1 MIRIYTVSDKR
12 PDFIRLQ
19 HFGFKKFLI
28 DKEYQLIVCNNGSTP
43 ELRKQI
49 ESICQE
55 LEITSLFVEGE
66 YLNGAIATQVPLIYC
81 LKNYVSKDNKKD
93 ITVIID
99 SDIFLFAPLSFETL
113 LKDADIGGI
122 YQQREVQY
130 KRFFIRN
137 HFYIWNALMIFRN
150 QTVDFD
156 HLDIS
161 LIQNVTDVGG
171 RTNTYL
177 RNYKPRV
184 EWLIHTADIEE
195 EEKEIFEESIRKDY
209 EPSFGMQIIENALIH
224 YYRGSNWDSSADEY
238 HKRKT
243 RFLEKFLAFANNEY
257 PLVKDKI
264 SYYSSSASHT
274 RKHFNGQRNNAKMFF
289 NITSNN
295 LRFKWIS

>member
-19 HFGFKKFLI
+19 YFGFKNFLK
-28 DKEYQLIVCNNGSTP
+28 DKDYQLIVCNNGSTP

-49 ESICQE
+49 ESICEE

-81 LKNYVSKDNKKD
+81 LKNYISKDDKKD

-99 SDIFLFAPLSFETL
+99 SDIFLFAPLSFEVL
-113 LKDADIGGI
+113 LGDADIGGI

-156 HLDIS
+156 SLDIS

-171 RTNTYL
+171 RTNEYL
-177 RNYKPRV
+177 RKFKPKIQ
-184 EWLIHTADIEE
+184 WLFHTADIEE
-195 EEKEIFEESIRKDY
+195 EEKGIFDESLLNDY
-209 EPSFGMQIIENALIH
+209 EQSFGMQIIESSLIH
-224 YYRGSNWDSSADEY
+224 YYRGSNWDLSNEEY
-238 HKRKT
+238 HKKKT
-243 RFLEKFLAFANNEY
+243 RFLEKLLALANNKY
-257 PLVKDKI
+257 PLVEEKI
-264 SYYSSSASHT
+264 SHYSSVVSHT
-274 RKHFNGQRNNAKMFF
+274 RKHFNGQRNNGKPFF
-289 NITSNN
+289 NITDRNFR
-295 LRFKWIS
+295 LKWIS